1 MPSLDSQWMAAKAAY
16 DRLVMLHGPRSQ
28 RTREAH
34 ARMTNLAHR
43 ILRRDARRRAA

>member
-1 MPSLDSQWMAAKAAY
+1 MPSLDAQWLACKREY
-16 DRLVMLHGPRSQ
+16 DRLVMLHGQRSQ
-28 RTREAH
+28 RTRDAH